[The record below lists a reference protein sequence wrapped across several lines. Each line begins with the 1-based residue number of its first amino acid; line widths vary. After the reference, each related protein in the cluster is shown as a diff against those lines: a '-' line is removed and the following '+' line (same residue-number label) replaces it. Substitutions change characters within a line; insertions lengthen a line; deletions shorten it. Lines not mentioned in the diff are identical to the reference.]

1 MSKHGFF
8 LGKKE
13 ILELFG
19 HSQQLEILQSNNF
32 KNLRYTNVMHK
43 LQG

>member
-8 LGKKE
+8 LGKEK
-13 ILELFG
+13 ILESLD
-19 HSQQLEILQSNNF
+19 HSNSLKFYSQIVS